1 MCVVSYARTVG
12 ARLVAVVYVTQY
24 TTEPLLLL
32 LPAAHHA
39 SLQQQPPALTSVD
52 SLYEG
57 TSIASLGKVNSSLRN
72 AVETSVALLVRD
84 KES

>member
-12 ARLVAVVYVTQY
+12 TRLVSVVYVTQY
-24 TTEPLLLL
+24 TTEPLLL
-32 LPAAHHA
+32 HHA

-57 TSIASLGKVNSSLRN
+57 TSIASLNDVYSLS
-72 AVETSVALLVRD
+72 E
-84 KES
+84 E